1 LSLLANLLARQ
12 PHDRERLPGG
22 VPLRR
27 VLGVR
32 ALVAVGLGTMLGGI
46 FSTVGTGSNAAGPAV
61 IIAFGLSGVT
71 CMFVALCYAELA
83 SMVPVAGS
91 AYTYAYAALGELVAW
106 VIGWDLILEYGFSVA
121 PLAATLSASVQQ
133 LLQKFGLALP
143 AWAQTAHVVFTGAAI
158 DVAHSQI
165 DLIAA
170 LAIVLLAALLAVG
183 IRESAGTNVG
193 LVLIQLVALTA
204 FVLGLAGA
212 VRPGAYHPFAPLG
225 LHGIVASAALVFFA
239 YIGFDTVTV
248 ASEEARD
255 PVRDVPRAIIGSLI
269 VGAVLFTAVAA
280 VAVGIVAWDKMNPDS
295 GMVDAV
301 QHAGSHPLLFGL
313 VLAGTVTGTF
323 ASMLTSLLGQIRIF
337 YVMSRDRLLPPAF
350 GSVNARTRTPIATTL
365 ITGAIVAVVAAV
377 WPLSTLLKL
386 VNIGTFSA
394 FVIVCAGV
402 MVLRFTHPDAARP
415 FRVPL
420 GPVIV
425 PFAGIALCAWL
436 TLEGL
441 DGLTWLRFLIWFAV
455 GVVVYAMYGYRKSL
469 LRTAPSSEGRSP

>member
-1 LSLLANLLARQ
+1 VIRQLFARQ
-12 PHDRERLPGG
+12 AHDRERLPGDG
-22 VPLRR
+22 PPLRR

-46 FSTVGTGSNAAGPAV
+46 FSTVGSGANAAGPAV
-61 IIAFGLSGVT
+61 IAAFALSGVT
-71 CMFVALCYAELA
+71 CVFVALCYAELA

-91 AYTYAYAALGELVAW
+91 AYTYAYAALGEIVAW

-121 PLAATLSASVQQ
+121 PLAATLSASLQQ
-133 LLQKFGLALP
+133 LLAGIGIPLP
-143 AWAQTAHVVFTGAAI
+143 AWAQTANVAFAQGGV
-158 DVAHSQI
+158 DVAHSQV
-165 DLIAA
+165 DVLAA
-170 LAIVLLAALLAVG
+170 LAILVLAILLAVG
-183 IRESAGTNVG
+183 IRESAGTNNA
-193 LVLIQLVALTA
+193 LVLIQLVALVG

-212 VRPGAYHPFAPLG
+212 IHPGAYHPFAPLG
-225 LHGIVASAALVFFA
+225 FHGIVASAALVFFA

-280 VAVGIVAWDKMNPDS
+280 VSVGVVAWDKIDPDA
-295 GMVDAV
+295 GMLDAV
-301 QHAGSHPLLFGL
+301 KHAGAQPLLFGL

-337 YVMSRDRLLPPAF
+337 YVMSRDRLLPRAF
-350 GSVNARTRTPIATTL
+350 GRVNARTRTPVATTL
-365 ITGAIVAVVAAV
+365 VTGSIVAVVAALV
-377 WPLSTLLKL
+377 PLTTLLKL

-402 MVLRFTHPDAARP
+402 LVLRFTHPDAARP
-415 FRVPL
+415 FRVPF
-420 GPVIV
+420 GPVLV

-441 DGLTWLRFLIWFAV
+441 DGLTWLRFVIWFAI
-455 GVVVYAMYGYRKSL
+455 GLVVYGVYGYRHSL
-469 LRTAPSSEGRSP
+469 LRTRAPAPPAG

>member
-1 LSLLANLLARQ
+1 LSLLQNLFARQ
-12 PHDRERLPGG
+12 AHDRERLPGDG
-22 VPLRR
+22 LPLRR

-46 FSTVGTGSNAAGPAV
+46 FSTVGTGANAAGPAV
-61 IIAFGLSGVT
+61 IAAFALSGVT
-71 CMFVALCYAELA
+71 CVFVALCYAELA

-91 AYTYAYAALGELVAW
+91 AYTYAYAALGEFVAW

-121 PLAATLSASVQQ
+121 PLAATLSASLQQ
-133 LLQKFGLALP
+133 LLGGIGLP
-143 AWAQTAHVVFTGAAI
+143 VPHWGQTANIVYAHGGLDLARSQVDVV
-158 DVAHSQI
+158 
-165 DLIAA
+165 AA
-170 LAIVLLAALLAVG
+170 LSILVLAILLAIG
-183 IRESAGTNVG
+183 IRESAGTNGV
-193 LVLIQLVALTA
+193 LVVIQLVALVG
-204 FVLGLAGA
+204 FVLGLLGA
-212 VRPGAYHPFAPLG
+212 IHPGAYHPFAPLG
-225 LHGIVASAALVFFA
+225 IHGIVASAALVFFA

-255 PVRDVPRAIIGSLI
+255 PIRDVPRAIIGSLI

-280 VAVGIVAWDKMNPDS
+280 VAVGVEAWDKIDPDS
-295 GMVDAV
+295 GMLDAV
-301 QHAGSHPLLFGL
+301 KHAGSHPLLFGL

-337 YVMSRDRLLPPAF
+337 YVMSRDRLLPRAF

-365 ITGAIVAVVAAV
+365 ITGALVAVVAALV
-377 WPLSTLLKL
+377 PLTSLLKL

-420 GPVIV
+420 GPVFV

-441 DGLTWLRFLIWFAV
+441 DGVTWLRFLIWFAV
-455 GVVVYAMYGYRKSL
+455 GLIVYTAYGYRHSL
-469 LRTAPSSEGRSP
+469 LRR

>member
-1 LSLLANLLARQ
+1 MIRQLFARQ
-12 PHDRERLPGG
+12 AHDRERLPGDG
-22 VPLRR
+22 PPLRR
-27 VLGVR
+27 ALGVR
-32 ALVAVGLGTMLGGI
+32 ALIAVGLGTMLGGI
-46 FSTVGTGSNAAGPAV
+46 FSTVGSGANAAGPAV
-61 IIAFGLSGVT
+61 IAAFALSGVT
-71 CMFVALCYAELA
+71 CVFVALCYAELA

-91 AYTYAYAALGELVAW
+91 AYTYAYAALGEFVAW

-121 PLAATLSASVQQ
+121 PLAATLSASLQQ
-133 LLQKFGLALP
+133 LLGGIGVPLP
-143 AWAQTAHVVFTGAAI
+143 AWAQTANVTFVHGAV
-158 DVAHSQI
+158 DLAHSQV
-165 DLIAA
+165 DVVAA
-170 LAIVLLAALLAVG
+170 LSILGLAVLLAVG
-183 IRESAGTNVG
+183 IRESAGTNNT
-193 LVLIQLVALTA
+193 LVVIQLVALVG

-212 VRPGAYHPFAPLG
+212 IHPAAYHPFAPLG
-225 LHGIVASAALVFFA
+225 MHGIVASAALVFFA

-280 VAVGIVAWDKMNPDS
+280 VAVGVVAWNTIDPDS
-295 GMVDAV
+295 GMLDAV
-301 QHAGSHPLLFGL
+301 KHAGSQPLLFGL

-337 YVMSRDRLLPPAF
+337 YVMSRDRLLPRAF

-365 ITGAIVAVVAAV
+365 ITGAIVAVVAALV
-377 WPLSTLLKL
+377 PLTSLLKL

-402 MVLRFTHPDAARP
+402 MVLRFTHPSAARP
-415 FRVPL
+415 FRVPF
-420 GPVIV
+420 GPVLV

-441 DGLTWLRFLIWFAV
+441 DRITWLRFAIWFAI
-455 GVVVYAMYGYRKSL
+455 GIVVYAAYGYRHSL
-469 LRTAPSSEGRSP
+469 LRRR

>member
-1 LSLLANLLARQ
+1 MLIRELFRRQ
-12 PHDRERLPGG
+12 PHDRERLPEG

-27 VLGVR
+27 VLGVK
-32 ALVAVGLGTMLGGI
+32 ALIAVGLGTMLGGI
-46 FSTVGTGSNAAGPAV
+46 FSTVGSGANAAGPAV
-61 IIAFGLSGVT
+61 IVAFALSGVT
-71 CMFVALCYAELA
+71 CVFVALCYAELA

-121 PLAATLSASVQQ
+121 PLAATLSASLQQ
-133 LLQKFGLALP
+133 LLAKLGVVLP
-143 AWAQTAHVVFTGAAI
+143 AWAQTAHVAFARGGV
-158 DVAHSQI
+158 DVAHSQV
-165 DLIAA
+165 DVIAA
-170 LAIVLLAALLAVG
+170 IAILVLAALLALG
-183 IRESAGTNVG
+183 IRESAGANVG
-193 LVLIQLVALTA
+193 LVVIQLVALVA

-255 PVRDVPRAIIGSLI
+255 PVRDVPRAIIGSLVLGGI
-269 VGAVLFTAVAA
+269 LFTAVTA
-280 VAVGIVAWDKMNPDS
+280 VAVGVVAWDKIDPDA
-295 GMVDAV
+295 GMLDAV
-301 QHAGSHPLLFGL
+301 KHAGSNPILFAL

-337 YVMSRDRLLPPAF
+337 YVMSRDRLLPRAF
-350 GSVNARTRTPIATTL
+350 GAVNARTRTPIATTL
-365 ITGAIVAVVAAV
+365 TTGAVVAAV
-377 WPLSTLLKL
+377 AAVVPLTSLLKL

-402 MVLRFTHPDAARP
+402 LVLRYTHPHAARP
-415 FRVPL
+415 FRVPF
-420 GPVIV
+420 GPIVV

-441 DGLTWLRFLIWFAV
+441 DGLTWLRFVIWFAA
-455 GVVVYAMYGYRKSL
+455 GIVVYALYGYRRSL
-469 LRTAPSSEGRSP
+469 LRVR